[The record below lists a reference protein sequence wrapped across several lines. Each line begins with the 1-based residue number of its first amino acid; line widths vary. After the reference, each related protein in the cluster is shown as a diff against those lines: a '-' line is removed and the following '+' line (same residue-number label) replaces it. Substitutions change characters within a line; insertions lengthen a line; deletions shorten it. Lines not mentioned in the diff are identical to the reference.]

1 MGAGTIIAT
10 AVAIVLLI
18 ITGYVLIGG
27 TISTARI
34 VAIAQQAAAEK
45 EIERLHTGIRI
56 SAASNDIASGTTFI
70 LVNNTGS
77 EAIREFDHMEVFLLQ
92 GNVPYT
98 YMNQSGTFNWTYTI
112 EQPDVVHPGILDPH
126 EVVNITIPYD
136 PDPLKGPPEWVQ
148 VTTANGVSDS
158 AYSTIIP
165 P

>member
-45 EIERLHTGIRI
+45 ENERLHTGIGI
-56 SAASNDIASGTTFI
+56 SAASTDTTTGMTFI

-77 EAIREFDHMEVFLLQ
+77 EAIGEFDHMEVFLLQ
-92 GNVPYT
+92 GNVPYA
-98 YMNQSGTFNWTYTI
+98 YMNRSGPFNWTYTI
-112 EQPDVVHPGILDPH
+112 EQPDLVHPGILDPD
-126 EVVNITIPYD
+126 EAVKITVPYD
-136 PDPLKGPPEWVQ
+136 TAKGNASWVQ

-158 AYSTIIP
+158 AYSIVT
-165 P
+165 

>member
-10 AVAIVLLI
+10 AVAIVLLL

-45 EIERLHTGIRI
+45 EIERLHTGIGI
-56 SAASNDIASGTTFI
+56 SAASTDTTAGMTFI

-77 EAIREFDHMEVFLLQ
+77 EAIGEFDHMEVFLLQ
-92 GNVPYT
+92 GNVPYA
-98 YMNQSGTFNWTYTI
+98 YMNKSGPFTWTYTI
-112 EQPDVVHPGILDPH
+112 EQPDLVHPGILDPD
-126 EVVNITIPYD
+126 EVVNITVPYD
-136 PDPLKGPPEWVQ
+136 PDALKGPPSWVQ

-158 AYSTIIP
+158 AYSTIT
-165 P
+165 